1 MKHIGVVVFEVF
13 KDTANDSR
21 LSFKPLEA
29 FVGSLDR
36 TAKDPLTR
44 ASTFID
50 NVVNSRSKC
59 IRLFSNADKANL
71 DRASILLIKN

>member
-1 MKHIGVVVFEVF
+1 MKHVGVVVFEVF

-36 TAKDPLTR
+36 TAKD
-44 ASTFID
+44 
-50 NVVNSRSKC
+50 
-59 IRLFSNADKANL
+59 
-71 DRASILLIKN
+71 